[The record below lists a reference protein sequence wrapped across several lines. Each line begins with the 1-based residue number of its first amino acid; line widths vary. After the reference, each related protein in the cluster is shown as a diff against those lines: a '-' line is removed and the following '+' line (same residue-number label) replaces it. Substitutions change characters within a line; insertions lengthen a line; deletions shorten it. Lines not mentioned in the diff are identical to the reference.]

1 MPQLFQPGIIQPIFL
16 GATKG
21 VAGHLPSVL
30 LPVQTILGQ
39 DDYERG
45 EVLFD
50 MVSCEK
56 QSTANISGL
65 PQLVRQVCLSFSG
78 SFLSPVSWMT
88 TGDMARTRM

>member
-21 VAGHLPSVL
+21 VAGHLPSV

-56 QSTANISGL
+56 QSTANIPGL
-65 PQLVRQVCLSFSG
+65 PQLVRQVCSHFPGVSFHQFPG
-78 SFLSPVSWMT
+78 
-88 TGDMARTRM
+88 